1 MGTLATILT
10 SKDFLSSLPAVTL
23 LIIVLVVLTK
33 VFKIQV
39 KTKHIQIGGESKES
53 FYERTIVREQCD
65 FTHTYLMGLL
75 GKIEAVCPDHTLM
88 YNGYFS
94 KYILEL
100 AYDEF
105 VKWINY
111 NHITDDE
118 AYIESKQAKICALV
132 YAQNPRP
139 EFKTP
144 EFQERMK
151 RWVAEVI
158 RELVHIRKVYTEQMK
173 KEN

>member
-1 MGTLATILT
+1 METLATILT
-10 SKDFLSSLPAVTL
+10 SKEFLTNIPSFVL
-23 LIIVLVVLTK
+23 LVIVIAAIAKLFK
-33 VFKIQV
+33 VQI
-39 KTKHIQIGGESKES
+39 KTEHIQIGGESKATY
-53 FYERTIVREQCD
+53 YERTIVREQCD

-75 GKIEAVCPDHTLM
+75 GKIEAVCPDHTLL
-88 YNGYFS
+88 YDGYFS

-118 AYIESKQAKICALV
+118 AYIMAKQAKICALV

-144 EFQERMK
+144 EFQARME
-151 RWVAEVI
+151 RWVAEI
-158 RELVHIRKVYTEQMK
+158 IHELVHIRKVYTEQMK
-173 KEN
+173 K